1 MDNKKEACVNRHDIK
16 EEKKKERFDIFMA
29 AREKK
34 INVGNQKS
42 KLKEKK
48 TKLEERRV
56 EPRALQRKPKM
67 LAIKMDELDLD
78 VPKVVQAVLEKML
91 NHLPNELSVR
101 ISVPSVDPLALAT
114 LSTVWVQ
121 IRGLPP
127 PASDEGV
134 ICGLSRLLGKFVAV
148 DGASLPKGPAV
159 RVQIKSPDPSKLK
172 TTIRIFFNDAGYDL
186 HISVEG
192 GLPPIPSARMM
203 GVEPTPSRGLAGGGG
218 GGQRCH
224 SGLTPSPS

>member
-91 NHLPNELSVR
+91 NQLPNE
-101 ISVPSVDPLALAT
+101 
-114 LSTVWVQ
+114 
-121 IRGLPP
+121 
-127 PASDEGV
+127 
-134 ICGLSRLLGKFVAV
+134 VA
-148 DGASLPKGPAV
+148 
-159 RVQIKSPDPSKLK
+159 Q
-172 TTIRIFFNDAGYDL
+172 T
-186 HISVEG
+186 
-192 GLPPIPSARMM
+192 
-203 GVEPTPSRGLAGGGG
+203 
-218 GGQRCH
+218 
-224 SGLTPSPS
+224 